1 VAVPYTRRKQ
11 FRMGNAAVKLP
22 DIALAQLHPPERDSL
37 ASRSVEAE
45 IERKHE
51 EIMTISASALH
62 PPSLSEAPCPPLSP
76 FKSPADA
83 GAEGSQHPSTQ
94 PVRVNGGLARRF
106 SFGPFHLIPTQRL
119 LLEAEKPL
127 RIGSR
132 ALDILITLVERGG
145 ELVSKEEL
153 MARVWPKMFVEPAN
167 LTVHVAAL
175 RRVLGDGRNGNRYLV
190 NIPGR
195 GYRFVAPVSVA
206 DGEMPPLPVL
216 QPIVP
221 NAAQNLRAQ
230 VTKLVGR
237 SEALRMLA
245 RQLSEE
251 RFVTIVGP
259 GGVGKTSVALAFAE
273 MVAADYEHGVWLVD
287 LARLSDPRLVPGAL
301 ASVEGQEALSDNR
314 IFALVE
320 SLRGKQMLLVLDY
333 CAPVIEAA
341 ASLAVSILRG
351 APGVR
356 ILATSREPLRVE
368 GERRHRLSPLEL
380 PSASASLT
388 AAEALR
394 FSAIELFVQC
404 AAARLDDF
412 ELVDRDVAMVVDLCR
427 KLDGLPLAIEFAAGQ
442 IDTFGVRGLSA
453 RLAGGLQ
460 QLSGGYR
467 TALPRHQTLR
477 AMLDSSYDWL
487 PEPERVVFR
496 RLSIFDGEF
505 SMEAA
510 NMVAA
515 GGEVATAE
523 AIDHVASL
531 ARKSLVTANVFGA
544 KPVYRLLETTR
555 AYALEKL
562 QESREFDAVASRH
575 AECCPDLLS
584 LAEAAE

>member
-1 VAVPYTRRKQ
+1 
-11 FRMGNAAVKLP
+11 
-22 DIALAQLHPPERDSL
+22 
-37 ASRSVEAE
+37 
-45 IERKHE
+45 
-51 EIMTISASALH
+51 MTISVPALRRSS
-62 PPSLSEAPCPPLSP
+62 PLSEESCPAPSLSRPIVNTGGPAERQYLSEA
-76 FKSPADA
+76 
-83 GAEGSQHPSTQ
+83 G
-94 PVRVNGGLARRF
+94 RVNGGLARTF

-132 ALDILITLVERGG
+132 ALDILITLVEHGG

-195 GYRFVAPVSVA
+195 GYRFVTPVSVA
-206 DGEMPPLPVL
+206 DGEMPPLPVP

-221 NAAQNLRAQ
+221 NAAHNLPAQ

-237 SEALRMLA
+237 SEALRVLA

-251 RFVTIVGP
+251 RLVTIVGP
-259 GGVGKTSVALAFAE
+259 GGVGKTSVALAVAE
-273 MVAADYEHGVWLVD
+273 TVAADYEHGVWLVD
-287 LARLSDPRLVPGAL
+287 LAHLSDPRLVPGAL
-301 ASVEGQEALSDNR
+301 ASVQGQEALSDNP
-314 IFALVE
+314 IPALVE
-320 SLRGKQMLLVLDY
+320 SLRGKQMLLVLDN
-333 CAPVIEAA
+333 CAHLIEAA
-341 ASLAVSILRG
+341 ASLAVGMLRG

-368 GERRHRLSPLEL
+368 GERRHRLSPLEV

-394 FSAIELFVQC
+394 FSAIELFVQR
-404 AAARLDDF
+404 AAARLDEF
-412 ELVDRDVAMVVDLCR
+412 ELRDRDVSIVVDLCR

-460 QLSGGYR
+460 QLTGGYR

-477 AMLDSSYDWL
+477 AMLDWSYDWL
-487 PEPERVVFR
+487 QEPERVVFR

-505 SMEAA
+505 SLEAA
-510 NMVAA
+510 NIVAA
-515 GGEVATAE
+515 GGEVAAAE
-523 AIDHVASL
+523 VVDHVASL
-531 ARKSLVTANVFGA
+531 ARKSLVTADVFGK
-544 KPVYRLLETTR
+544 KPAYRLLETTR
-555 AYALEKL
+555 WYAQEKL
-562 QESREFDAVASRH
+562 RESGEFDALARRH
-575 AECCPDLLS
+575 TECCPNLLS

>member
-1 VAVPYTRRKQ
+1 MTIPS
-11 FRMGNAAVKLP
+11 AAPHQHSRLS
-22 DIALAQLHPPERDSL
+22 EG
-37 ASRSVEAE
+37 SRS
-45 IERKHE
+45 
-51 EIMTISASALH
+51 L
-62 PPSLSEAPCPPLSP
+62 PSPSKPTG
-76 FKSPADA
+76 DA
-83 GAEGSQHPSTQ
+83 GGPRHNF
-94 PVRVNGGLARRF
+94 NGQLARTF
-106 SFGPFHLIPTQRL
+106 SFGPFHLIPMQRL
-119 LLEAEKPL
+119 LLEAQKPL

-132 ALDILITLVERGG
+132 ALDILIALVERGG

-195 GYRFVAPVSVA
+195 GYRFVAAVAAA
-206 DGEMPPLPVL
+206 DGEMPPLPEL
-216 QPIVP
+216 QPVAP
-221 NAAQNLRAQ
+221 NAAHNLPAQ

-237 SEALRMLA
+237 ADTLRLLTT
-245 RQLSEE
+245 QLSQE

-259 GGVGKTSVALAFAE
+259 GGIGKTSVALAVAE
-273 MVAADYEHGVWLVD
+273 AVAADYEHGVWLVD
-287 LARLSDPRLVPGAL
+287 LAHLSDPRLVPSAL
-301 ASVEGQEALSDNR
+301 ASVLGLVSNDQIPS
-314 IFALVE
+314 LVE
-320 SLRGKQMLLVLDY
+320 QLRGKQMLLILDN
-333 CAPVIEAA
+333 CAHVIEAA
-341 ASLAVSILRG
+341 ASLAVGILRG

-368 GERRHRLSPLEL
+368 GERRHRLLPLEV

-394 FSAIELFVQC
+394 FSAIELFVQR
-404 AAARLDDF
+404 AAARLDEF
-412 ELVDRDVAMVVDLCR
+412 ELRDRDVPIVADLCR
-427 KLDGLPLAIEFAAGQ
+427 KLDGLPLAIELAAGQ

-460 QLSGGYR
+460 LLSGGYR

-477 AMLDSSYDWL
+477 AMLDSSYDRL

-505 SMEAA
+505 SLEAT
-510 NMVAA
+510 NMVVA
-515 GGEVATAE
+515 GGEVAGAE
-523 AIDHVASL
+523 VIDHVASL
-531 ARKSLVTANVFGA
+531 ARKSLVTANVFGK

-555 AYALEKL
+555 CYALEKL
-562 QESREFDAVASRH
+562 RESGEFDIVARRH

>member
-1 VAVPYTRRKQ
+1 
-11 FRMGNAAVKLP
+11 
-22 DIALAQLHPPERDSL
+22 
-37 ASRSVEAE
+37 VEAE
-45 IERKHE
+45 IDRMKHE
-51 EIMTISASALH
+51 AIMTISASALH
-62 PPSLSEAPCPPLSP
+62 PSSPLSEEPCPPLSP
-76 FKSPADA
+76 SKSPADA
-83 GAEGSQHPSTQ
+83 GADAGNQHPSAE
-94 PVRVNGGLARRF
+94 PVRVNGGPARF

-127 RIGSR
+127 RLGSR
-132 ALDILITLVERGG
+132 ALDILIALVERCG

-206 DGEMPPLPVL
+206 DGEMPPFPEL
-216 QPIVP
+216 QPIAP
-221 NAAQNLRAQ
+221 NAAHNLPAQ
-230 VTKLVGR
+230 LTKLVGR
-237 SEALRMLA
+237 SEALRVLA

-259 GGVGKTSVALAFAE
+259 GGVGKTSVALAVAE
-273 MVAADYEHGVWLVD
+273 AVAADYEHGVWLVD
-287 LARLSDPRLVPGAL
+287 LAHLSDPRLVPGAL
-301 ASVEGQEALSDNR
+301 ASVQGQEALSDNP
-314 IFALVE
+314 IPALVE
-320 SLRGKQMLLVLDY
+320 SLRGKQMLLVLDN
-333 CAPVIEAA
+333 CAHVVEAA
-341 ASLAVSILRG
+341 AALATSILRG

-368 GERRHRLSPLEL
+368 GERRHRLSPLEV
-380 PSASASLT
+380 PSASAIT
-388 AAEALR
+388 AAEALG

-404 AAARLDDF
+404 AAARLDEF
-412 ELVDRDVAMVVDLCR
+412 ELRDRDVSIVVDLCR

-460 QLSGGYR
+460 LLSGGYR
-467 TALPRHQTLR
+467 TALPRYQTLR
-477 AMLDSSYDWL
+477 AMLDSSYDRL
-487 PEPERVVFR
+487 PEPERIVFR
-496 RLSIFDGEF
+496 RLSTFDGEF
-505 SMEAA
+505 SLEAA
-510 NMVAA
+510 NKVAA
-515 GGEVATAE
+515 GGEVAAAE
-523 AIDHVASL
+523 VVDRVASL
-531 ARKSLVTANVFGA
+531 ARKSLVTANVFGR

-555 AYALEKL
+555 CYALEKL
-562 QESREFDAVASRH
+562 RESGEFDVIARRH